1 MPKRNLIVM
10 SSSPWLKP
18 YELGT
23 ALRRRIKEDF
33 AGNLS
38 AAARAAGIS
47 QPTFYRYAN
56 PSAAR
61 VGRELKQMRM
71 KPVIA
76 RKLAAF
82 LPASM
87 RSDLLRSRQAG
98 YALYLYTQWLGAALD
113 RSGTKGLPHE
123 GRIHQQSPEG
133 VWIDRATEFGRLLA
147 RIGKEVP
154 SVKQDITQAAGRVRT
169 LDAETKQALAKLGV
183 VDVKPHETMR
193 KPVTS
198 ARFLLS
204 LYRMVEPL
212 LDSAASGWIELRGSE
227 LSKARLRQFAI
238 ASWKREAVTL
248 ERLGD
253 IERLSRFEFDSID
266 KDPRLRP
273 LKWR

>member
-23 ALRRRIKEDF
+23 ALTRRIKEDF

-76 RKLAAF
+76 KKLAAF
-82 LPASM
+82 LPAM
-87 RSDLLRSRQAG
+87 RGDLLRSRQAA
-98 YALYLYTQWLGAALD
+98 YALHLYTQWLGAALD
-113 RSGTKGLPHE
+113 RSGTKGLPHQ
-123 GRIHQQSPEG
+123 GRIHGQSPEG
-133 VWIDRATEFGRLLA
+133 VWIDRATEFGHLMA

-154 SVKQDITQAAGRVRT
+154 SVKQDIAHAARRVRAI
-169 LDAETKQALAKLGV
+169 DAETKQALRMLGV
-183 VDVKPHETMR
+183 MDVKTNESMR
-193 KPVTS
+193 KPITS
-198 ARFLLS
+198 ARFLFS

-227 LSKARLRQFAI
+227 LSKTRLRQFAV

-248 ERLGD
+248 ERLSD

-273 LKWR
+273 LKLR

>member
-1 MPKRNLIVM
+1 M
-10 SSSPWLKP
+10 
-18 YELGT
+18 
-23 ALRRRIKEDF
+23 RRVKEDF
-33 AGNLS
+33 GGNLS
-38 AAARAAGIS
+38 AAARAAAIS

-56 PSAAR
+56 PSGAGAA
-61 VGRELKQMRM
+61 GKLKQMRM
-71 KPVIA
+71 KPMIA
-76 RKLAAF
+76 RNLVAF
-82 LPASM
+82 LPE
-87 RSDLLRSRQAG
+87 RRNDLLRSRQAA
-98 YALYLYTQWLGAALD
+98 YALYLYAQWLGAALD
-113 RSGTKGLPHE
+113 RSGSKGLPH

-133 VWIDRATEFGRLLA
+133 DWIDRATEFSRLLA

-154 SVKQDITQAAGRVRT
+154 SVKQDIAQAARRIRAI
-169 LDAETKQALAKLGV
+169 DSQTKQALAKLGIM
-183 VDVKPHETMR
+183 DVKPNESIR
-193 KPVTS
+193 KPIIS

-227 LSKARLRQFAI
+227 LSKARFRQFAV

-273 LKWR
+273 LKLR